1 MTMVVTRPLT
11 KWWITR
17 PAPARAQLLVHAV
30 AGAAVG
36 VLAFAM
42 ASVLRDRSQLD
53 AAFVLIA
60 LTTLCTDA
68 LSVELRVGRHVESF
82 TWAEFNVVLGLA
94 LLTPAALVLTSLSVA
109 TAYTVTGRE
118 PLKVIYNTGSYVVGV
133 TLALFARILMV
144 PSWNRPLQSICAL
157 VLGGV
162 IFSAWNSVSI
172 DAVIAFSQNRP
183 FRQVHRKGL
192 TLRWAVCA
200 GNILL
205 ALVVLWAARHNPVL
219 LVGLPLSLAAAYTV
233 YRSGLRTI
241 QERAIWRDL
250 EATSMEIH
258 RLDERAVIN
267 VALARAKSLFDAED
281 VRLLLSNRDRSS
293 IPELDDCFAVQ
304 HLEGHTLVKV
314 PLLGRHDP
322 IGALELRFDTRVKLT
337 ERERRLM
344 RTFAH
349 TITTSIENARLY
361 AEMAAQAARSESQAR
376 HDPLTGL
383 PNRVMLSERVT
394 ELVEREPIPEFA
406 LMLLDLDHFKD
417 VNDGLGH
424 SVGDTV
430 LQKIASRLK
439 RAVRADDVVCRLGG
453 DEFAIL
459 VADASAASAVA
470 QRLLTTLDR
479 SIEINGMSMEIGGS
493 IGCAIAPEDGISFEE
508 LLRHA
513 DVAMYQAKRRRGSFC
528 RYTRERDNA
537 VSSRIDRLS
546 LVGELRRALRDDQF
560 ELHFQPQLDLASGV
574 PIGAEALVRWRHPRR
589 GLLGPNEFI
598 GLLEMSNLV
607 RDFTNRVLDMA
618 LAECATWQSDDR
630 PFTVA
635 VNLSARNVADERLAD
650 DVRNALLC
658 HGVDP
663 SLLVLE
669 ITETAMVHDLS
680 LVEKQVARLANLGVA
695 LSIDDFGTGNSSLT
709 FLQRVM
715 VHELKIDRSF
725 VAGIVD
731 NENDAAITRATVRL
745 AQSLGLR
752 TVAEG
757 VEDER
762 VAQELRDLNCECAQ
776 GYYWSRPVPA
786 DDIRRLFAAASSAR
800 METLTQ

>member
-1 MTMVVTRPLT
+1 
-11 KWWITR
+11 
-17 PAPARAQLLVHAV
+17 
-30 AGAAVG
+30 
-36 VLAFAM
+36 VLALAL
-42 ASVLRDRSQLD
+42 ATVLRDPRQLD
-53 AAFVLIA
+53 AAFVLVG

-68 LSVELRVGRHVESF
+68 LSIDLRIGRHVESF

-94 LLTPAALVLTSLSVA
+94 LLSPAALVLTSLSVA
-109 TAYTVTGRE
+109 AAYTATGRE
-118 PLKVIYNTGSYVVGV
+118 PLKVFYNTASYVVGV
-133 TLALFARILMV
+133 TLALFARVVMV
-144 PSWNRPLQSICAL
+144 PSWNRPLQSTCTL

-172 DAVIAFSQNRP
+172 SAVIAFSQNRP

-200 GNILL
+200 GNIAL
-205 ALVVLWAARHNPVL
+205 ALIVLWAARHNPL
-219 LVGLPLSLAAAYTV
+219 LLLGLPFALTLAYTA
-233 YRSGLRTI
+233 YRSGLRSV

-267 VALARAKSLFDAED
+267 VALTRAKSLFDAAD
-281 VRLLLSNRDRSS
+281 VRLLLSDRDRPSV
-293 IPELDDCFAVQ
+293 PEIEGCLSVRQ
-304 HLEGHTLVKV
+304 HGDRTVVNV
-314 PLLGRHDP
+314 PLLGRHER
-322 IGALELRFDTRVKLT
+322 IGALELRFDARVNLT
-337 ERERRLM
+337 DRERRLM
-344 RTFAH
+344 RTFAY

-361 AEMAAQAARSESQAR
+361 AAMSEQAARSESAAR
-376 HDPLTGL
+376 HDPLTRL

-394 ELVEREPIPEFA
+394 ELVELEPMPEFA

-459 VADASAASAVA
+459 VADASAAPAVA
-470 QRLLTTLDR
+470 QRLLTILDR
-479 SIEINGMSMEIGGS
+479 SIAINGMNMEIGGS
-493 IGCAIAPEDGISFEE
+493 IGCACAPEDGITFEE

-528 RYTRERDNA
+528 RYTRERDSA

-574 PIGAEALVRWRHPRR
+574 PVGAEALVRWRHPRR

-607 RDFTNRVLDMA
+607 RDFTNHVLDMA
-618 LAECATWQSDDR
+618 LAECATWQSDDQ

-663 SLLVLE
+663 SLLILE

-680 LVEKQVARLANLGVA
+680 FVEKQMARLAKLGVS

-731 NENDAAITRATVRL
+731 NEHDAAITRATVRL

-757 VEDER
+757 VEDAR
-762 VAQELRDLNCECAQ
+762 VAQELIDLNCECAQ

-786 DDIRRLFAAASSAR
+786 AEIRAIFASQRAHSSTLDLKAR
-800 METLTQ
+800 Y